1 MAFSFIL
8 TLLPLL
14 LWLAVLVFFIWGVI
28 SLISVQNERNKI
40 LKEISVKLDHI
51 EFSKKSE

>member
-40 LKEISVKLDHI
+40 LKEISVKLDH
-51 EFSKKSE
+51 SKKSE